1 MAMTFSP
8 DAIAARALQVVASG
22 RDAAALLSA
31 LHDLARDA
39 ARAQVSVILELDRDG
54 AGYHV
59 RSAAGL
65 ETSPL
70 DLWFTSREGA
80 DLAARAA
87 SATRPLSVL
96 SLRSAVPELADR
108 LKTSCAVVA
117 ALTTGAA
124 SGLLVLGCEP
134 DSASDPGFAAAL
146 ASAFTL
152 AMERARQQRDADVE
166 RDLRQV
172 MLAFT
177 GGGESPAASAT
188 ALAQFCRNVARLLGA
203 DAAEI
208 WQHDRRARE
217 LVLSGA
223 SDGTPPGRLRLA
235 AADEESPAG
244 AGLRQ
249 RRPTFIGSPDGSA
262 TGLAPVLTIPLRGR
276 RRALGALVLHG
287 VRVESA
293 GEADLLA
300 RAEQAGRQLSGV
312 LENVQLLDD
321 VLQSRRQLENV
332 FDSLTDLV
340 VVCDHGGRI
349 LEANR
354 AFAERVGR
362 PPQALLGC
370 NLATLVGPDLA
381 HLAAAGRPVPDGG
394 AGEGREGD
402 AAEVVDA
409 RLNGTFVATSV
420 PLVGIAPEPVG
431 RVLLAREVTEA
442 RRLESERAALERR
455 LAQTDKLQ
463 ALGQFVAGIAH
474 ELNNP
479 LQAVLGHLEL
489 MRAGAG
495 LAPDLRRDLRLVYRE
510 AERAARIVK
519 NLLVFAGSWRLRVRP
534 LSVNALVTRVVRL
547 RARAHRSAS
556 VEVIRH
562 LDADLPRVRADGTLL
577 QQALLNIVLNAEQ
590 AMGGAGRLT
599 VRSQVHAEGQ
609 VRVTV
614 EDTGPGLTAAV
625 RSRLFE
631 PFFTTKEV
639 GAGTGLGLA
648 IAFGIVR
655 AHGGTLEAD
664 NHPGGGARFVVTL
677 PVTPPPEAP
686 GPRSTTPVHHD

>member
-1 MAMTFSP
+1 M
-8 DAIAARALQVVASG
+8 
-22 RDAAALLSA
+22 
-31 LHDLARDA
+31 
-39 ARAQVSVILELDRDG
+39 
-54 AGYHV
+54 
-59 RSAAGL
+59 
-65 ETSPL
+65 
-70 DLWFTSREGA
+70 
-80 DLAARAA
+80 
-87 SATRPLSVL
+87 
-96 SLRSAVPELADR
+96 
-108 LKTSCAVVA
+108 
-117 ALTTGAA
+117 
-124 SGLLVLGCEP
+124 
-134 DSASDPGFAAAL
+134 
-146 ASAFTL
+146 
-152 AMERARQQRDADVE
+152 
-166 RDLRQV
+166 
-172 MLAFT
+172 
-177 GGGESPAASAT
+177 
-188 ALAQFCRNVARLLGA
+188 
-203 DAAEI
+203 
-208 WQHDRRARE
+208 
-217 LVLSGA
+217 
-223 SDGTPPGRLRLA
+223 
-235 AADEESPAG
+235 
-244 AGLRQ
+244 
-249 RRPTFIGSPDGSA
+249 
-262 TGLAPVLTIPLRGR
+262 
-276 RRALGALVLHG
+276 
-287 VRVESA
+287 
-293 GEADLLA
+293 
-300 RAEQAGRQLSGV
+300 
-312 LENVQLLDD
+312 
-321 VLQSRRQLENV
+321 
-332 FDSLTDLV
+332 

-381 HLAAAGRPVPDGG
+381 QLAAEGRPVPDGG

-442 RRLESERAALERR
+442 RRLESERATLERR

-479 LQAVLGHLEL
+479 LQAVLGHVEL
-489 MRAGAG
+489 MRAKSG

-599 VRSQVHAEGQ
+599 VQSQVHAEGQ
-609 VRVTV
+609 VQVTV

-686 GPRSTTPVHHD
+686 GPGSTTPVHHD